1 MTTFFFSSS
10 VLGASGVGWDG
21 VLKYQYR
28 LPATLVAPIAAPAIS
43 RAIMNYI
50 LI

>member
-28 LPATLVAPIAAPAIS
+28 LLVAPIAAPAIS